1 MEQRWAWGSHS
12 LTQPRDVSM
21 ATRGT
26 HPSLKWV
33 YVSAIPQEMR
43 KKTAW
48 WALFVCDSSS
58 KIKLWLPL
66 ACGKLEQGTQCGS
79 QRLGDSSTDW
89 LSCQITSEPWLSSWS
104 VYSKPYFSPIL
115 LYLWPLQHVASKNIC
130 PRIPVASLLFFPL
143 FVVVVF
149 FLTVYN
155 FLLLPFLFYY
165 FSFLI
170 KNSLCINS

>member
-1 MEQRWAWGSHS
+1 
-12 LTQPRDVSM
+12 
-21 ATRGT
+21 
-26 HPSLKWV
+26 
-33 YVSAIPQEMR
+33 MR
-43 KKTAW
+43 NKTAS

-66 ACGKLEQGTQCGS
+66 GCGKLEQGTQCGS

-104 VYSKPYFSPIL
+104 AYSKPYFSPIL
-115 LYLWPLQHVASKNIC
+115 LCLWPLQRAASKNIC
-130 PRIPVASLLFFPL
+130 PRIPVASLLFSPPP
-143 FVVVVF
+143 F